1 MEHEERLLQFPRGNL
16 FTTVAA
22 ANRSCRGFQQV
33 LGVGLAALSAAS
45 FAFNNASTRR
55 GVLTG
60 SVSQAM
66 AITVPI
72 GVPIFFLVT
81 LATDNLEALGT
92 FSPQAIQTMAL
103 VGLLHFVCGRYCN
116 YRAVKALGANLS
128 APIIQLYLVA
138 TLGLAV
144 VILGETL
151 TPLRILGTILIVL
164 GPALVR
170 QANARTSADT
180 AASGDATLPDSESLP
195 AFQPHYAEGYV
206 FGLLAAV
213 AYGVTPILIRLV
225 VERRGLGGSLAAGLI
240 SYTAA
245 TVVITLIALWPG
257 QWRHIL
263 AMDPRSLRWFTS
275 SGVFVCLSQMFLCM
289 ALAVA
294 PVSLVIPI
302 LQIQLILRFV
312 FARIMNPQHEIFGG
326 QMVLATAAS
335 LLGAVAISLSTE
347 FLIALAP
354 LPGWMIDI
362 LRWQWPA

>member
-1 MEHEERLLQFPRGNL
+1 
-16 FTTVAA
+16 
-22 ANRSCRGFQQV
+22 V

-81 LATDNLEALGT
+81 LATGNLEALAT

-144 VILGETL
+144 VILGEAL
-151 TPLRILGTILIVL
+151 TPLRILGTILIVV

-170 QANARTSADT
+170 QANARVSADT
-180 AASGDATLPDSESLP
+180 MANGDAELPDNTSQSLP
-195 AFQPHYAEGYV
+195 AFQPHYAEGYL

-245 TVVITLIALWPG
+245 TVVIAFLALWPG

-275 SGVFVCLSQMFLCM
+275 SGVFVCLSQMFLYM

-312 FARIMNPQHEIFGG
+312 FARLMNPEHEVFGG
-326 QMVLATAAS
+326 KMVLATAAS
-335 LLGAVAISLSTE
+335 LLGAVAISINTE
-347 FLIALAP
+347 FLLSLAP
-354 LPGWMIDI
+354 LPGWVVDV
-362 LRWQWPA
+362 LHWQWPA

>member
-1 MEHEERLLQFPRGNL
+1 
-16 FTTVAA
+16 
-22 ANRSCRGFQQV
+22 V

-81 LATDNLEALGT
+81 LLTGNLATLAS
-92 FSPQAIQTMAL
+92 FSPQAIETMAL

-116 YRAVKALGANLS
+116 YRAVKAMGANLS

-144 VILGETL
+144 LVLGEAL
-151 TPLRILGTILIVL
+151 TPLRVLGTILIVL

-170 QANARTSADT
+170 RAGAKGSADAGTDKT
-180 AASGDATLPDSESLP
+180 AAAQPS
-195 AFQPHYAEGYV
+195 FHPHYAEGYL

-213 AYGVTPILIRLV
+213 AYGITPILIRLV
-225 VERRGLGGSLAAGLI
+225 VERRGLGGSLVAGLI
-240 SYTAA
+240 SYSAA
-245 TVVITLIALWPG
+245 TVVVALIALWPG
-257 QWRHIL
+257 QWRHIR
-263 AMDPRSLRWFTS
+263 AMDPRSVRWFTS
-275 SGVFVCLSQMFLCM
+275 SGVFVCLSQMFLYM

-294 PVSLVIPI
+294 PVSTVIPI
-302 LQIQLILRFV
+302 LQLQLILRYV
-312 FARIMNPQHEIFGG
+312 FARLMNPEHEIFGG
-326 QMVLATAAS
+326 KMLIATATS
-335 LLGAVAISLSTE
+335 MLGAVAISLDTD
-347 FLIALAP
+347 FLVALAP
-354 LPGWMIDI
+354 LPEWAVAI
-362 LRWQWPA
+362 LRWQWPAL